1 MKSFG
6 ISKNGISIPQEPI
19 PVGSANGSF
28 LRSFTHF
35 VENTGSQIFDS
46 CNDIP
51 PDEYLDKSFF
61 LAFDLTPDKCLG
73 AHSHL
78 PESGVIDLNLTFNK
92 PTKNPLTL
100 LILANFESTITISKD
115 EVVLDYTT

>member
-1 MKSFG
+1 MFHTNEQLFQLNYNPYIFKHNNLKSFG
-6 ISKNGISIPQEPI
+6 ISKNGFSIPQESI
-19 PVGSANGSF
+19 PVGSADGSF

-78 PESGVIDLNLTFNK
+78 PESGVIYLNLTFNA
-92 PTKNPLTL
+92 PTKDL
-100 LILANFESTITISKD
+100 
-115 EVVLDYTT
+115 